1 MQSAPSGSD
10 LDKRGTASAAAR
22 LAAASIAAFAALVAS
37 GSASHATEKPRTNAP
52 SWFST
57 PFGIVYKKHAR
68 ETVPYPGKHATGTII
83 VSTKERYLYFVLGD
97 GNALRYTVSVGK
109 EGFAWAGTSTI
120 TAKREWPDWSPT
132 PNIKKLKPDVPNH
145 MKGGETN
152 PLGARALYL
161 GSSLYRIHGTNEP
174 WTIGDAV
181 SFGCVRLTNEDVID
195 LYDRA
200 KIGATVIVQR

>member
-1 MQSAPSGSD
+1 MQTPSFRSNRNRRGIGSIVV
-10 LDKRGTASAAAR
+10 R
-22 LAAASIAAFAALVAS
+22 LAIILIAGFVS
-37 GSASHATEKPRTNAP
+37 GSASHATEQKRANAP

-57 PFGIVYKKHAR
+57 PLGIIYKKHAR
-68 ETVPYPGKHATGTII
+68 ETVPYLGKHAAGTIV
-83 VSTKERYLYFVLGD
+83 VSTRERYLYYVLGD
-97 GNALRYTVSVGK
+97 GSALRYTVSVGK
-109 EGFAWAGTSTI
+109 EGFAWAGASTI

-132 PNIKKLKPDVPNH
+132 PAIKKLKPDVPNH
-145 MKGGETN
+145 MKGGESN

-161 GSSLYRIHGTNEP
+161 GTSLYRIHGTNEP

-200 KIGATVIVQR
+200 KVGATVIVQR